1 MFMRYY
7 GGGVGHGDSVAV
19 TEITVDP
26 EEVVYESPDARF
38 EFEDMDEES
47 DDDDEADD
55 PGEST
60 DEETA
65 NIY

>member
-1 MFMRYY
+1 MFIRYY
-7 GGGVGHGDSVAV
+7 GSGIGHGDSTAVADV
-19 TEITVDP
+19 IADP
-26 EEVVYESPDARF
+26 AEAVYESPDISL
-38 EFEDMDEES
+38 EIEDSDEES
-47 DDDDEADD
+47 DDDNGTDD